1 MGMSL
6 SLGIDGVDEGAEQ
19 GCFAVYPLRGDR
31 VILRPVGPEHLD
43 AFSAGANNRRV
54 SSMVSS
60 LPHPYTRQDGEAFL
74 RDCAQRHAAGNGLRL
89 AIERAGDGAFLGLT
103 GFNLNDDGT
112 LETGYWLCEEH
123 WGQGYGSDAI
133 RHLMAHGLETLGY
146 PQVVAHV
153 LKDNIASQRVL
164 EKSGFVAGEL
174 CEQPFPLRPTGT
186 ATCRRFTLTARA
198 FADARKSRLLLVTA
212 VALLDSDNRV
222 LLQQRPLDKHMGG
235 LWEFPGG
242 KVDPGETPERAL
254 VRELNEELGI
264 DVRESCLAPLTF
276 ASHAYDGFHLLM
288 PLYICR
294 SWKGR
299 VQGREG
305 QKIAWVSSAKL
316 GDYPMPPA
324 DIPLIPIL
332 RDWL

>member
-1 MGMSL
+1 MGRSL
-6 SLGIDGVDEGAEQ
+6 SLGIDGVDSEADQ
-19 GCFAVYPLRGDR
+19 GCLAVFPLRGDR
-31 VILRPVGPEHLD
+31 VILRPLGPEHLD
-43 AFSAGANNRRV
+43 ALCTGANNRRV
-54 SSMVSS
+54 SETVSR
-60 LPHPYTRQDGEAFL
+60 LPYPYRRQDGEVFL
-74 RDCAQRHAAGNGLRL
+74 RDTAQCHAQGDGLRL
-89 AIERAGDGAFLGLT
+89 AIERAGDGAFLGVT
-103 GFNLNDDGT
+103 GFNLAPDGS

-133 RHLMAHGLETLGY
+133 RQLMAHGIETLGY
-146 PQVVAHV
+146 QQVFAHV
-153 LKDNIASQRVL
+153 LEQNIASQKIL
-164 EKSGFVAGEL
+164 LKSGFVAEGIED
-174 CEQPFPLRPTGT
+174 QPFPLRPEGT
-186 ATCRRFTLTARA
+186 APCRRFTLTAEA
-198 FADARKSRLLLVTA
+198 FAEVRKSRLLLVTA

-294 SWKGR
+294 NWKGR
-299 VQGREG
+299 IEGREG
-305 QKIAWVSSAKL
+305 QKVAWVSAAKL
-316 GDYPMPPA
+316 ADYPMPPA